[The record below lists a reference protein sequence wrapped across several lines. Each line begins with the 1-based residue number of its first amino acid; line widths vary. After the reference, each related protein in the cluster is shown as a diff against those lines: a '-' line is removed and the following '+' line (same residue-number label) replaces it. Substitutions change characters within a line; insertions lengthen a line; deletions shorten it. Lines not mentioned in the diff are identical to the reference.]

1 MFLGA
6 SFSKANPRSINR
18 HLDIPAYY
26 DIILYEN
33 MPTNENIYLHCF

>member
-1 MFLGA
+1 MFLEA

-26 DIILYEN
+26 DNIIRKYAA
-33 MPTNENIYLHCF
+33 